1 MLLLRRRRRFIH
13 PPNSSFLHSQA
24 NDFLK
29 SDVILMVVA
38 GVVIWGV
45 YALVM
50 RMCRV
55 RLVFRVLSRLPC
67 GRLSVLTE
75 VVLCA
80 MEIEESE
87 RIDVNNESKGEK
99 QRPARTKSY
108 TSREALS
115 FLLRMLESKGLTPI
129 PT

>member
-1 MLLLRRRRRFIH
+1 
-13 PPNSSFLHSQA
+13 
-24 NDFLK
+24 
-29 SDVILMVVA
+29 
-38 GVVIWGV
+38 
-45 YALVM
+45 
-50 RMCRV
+50 
-55 RLVFRVLSRLPC
+55 
-67 GRLSVLTE
+67 
-75 VVLCA
+75 

>member
-1 MLLLRRRRRFIH
+1 
-13 PPNSSFLHSQA
+13 
-24 NDFLK
+24 
-29 SDVILMVVA
+29 MVVA